1 MKKNAKGEEEEVLPP
16 LLDRLEK
23 TKSKGV
29 HGGVLSLASSLGLI
43 DRRKA
48 LVAALI
54 LDLLADL
61 AVIPP
66 FDPVF
71 APPLVFLITWL
82 LLRKHYKDAKLIAVL
97 AALVSALIVP

>member
-1 MKKNAKGEEEEVLPP
+1 MGEDVEEEVLPP
-16 LLDRLEK
+16 LLKKLEK

-48 LVAALI
+48 LMAALI
-54 LDLLADL
+54 LDLLTDL
-61 AVIPP
+61 AVVPP
-66 FDPVF
+66 FDPVI
-71 APPLVFLITWL
+71 AAPLVFLITWL
-82 LLRKHYKDAKLIAVL
+82 FLRKHYKNAKLLAVL